1 LGLFVILIQ
10 PSTTQ
15 LFAVPVAVRVNI
27 GWDNVSPPIK
37 LLLVSKV
44 FVPGRRVYVLEGGLC
59 CVQAPTMV
67 SLPVILVL
75 LAIVVAP
82 VILVAPVM
90 VVRPENAILSFA
102 VSPLD
107 INIDP
112 LALLIEYTSPKKKPS
127 SL

>member
-1 LGLFVILIQ
+1 LFVILIQ

-15 LFAVPVAVRVNI
+15 PFAVPVVVRVNI
-27 GWDNVSPPIK
+27 SWDNVLPLIK
-37 LLLVSKV
+37 LLLVSEV

-59 CVQAPTMV
+59 CVRAPTIV
-67 SLPVILVL
+67 LLPVILML
-75 LAIVVAP
+75 PAIVVAP

-90 VVRPENAILSFA
+90 VVRPENAILPFT

-112 LALLIEYTSPKKKPS
+112 LALLIEYTSPKKELS